1 MPTLDLQLLGV
12 PQLLIDNQPVHL
24 VRRASLA
31 LLAYLAI
38 TKRQYPRDE
47 IANFL
52 GDDDS
57 NEAARKR
64 LRNVLTDLT
73 EHGLGPFL
81 LSDRRFIGMR
91 EPMAGSIDVEYLDA
105 LLSSEGPSDIDRMLW
120 VVERC
125 DLEFMAGVVV
135 SNAPDFE
142 AWQLNERE
150 HRRRQ
155 LTTVTMRY
163 LERHVWS
170 GSHQEGIAIARRL
183 VAVEPWNEDAHR
195 ALMRLLAADGQ
206 HAAALAQFERCRSI
220 LANDLGVEPQE
231 ETILAAKK
239 LRSVQIPIRHNLPN
253 TGDADELLGRDAP
266 RDLLMRNLLDPRC
279 QMLTVF
285 GLGGIGK
292 TSLSIAVASKI
303 AAAPGMNTHHPFAD
317 GIVRIDPQIEP
328 ANGMSEDSEAEVA
341 QYLEAIGIGLGIA
354 FYGRVSLL
362 EQVSA
367 YLQNK
372 NMLLVIDNADCI
384 PGAPTL
390 LRDLLERSP
399 LITILAVSR
408 APLGL
413 PNEWTLELPGL
424 EVPATPEDVP
434 SAAAS
439 QLVIRD
445 ALKIGVEICES
456 DWPDLMALCRATGGL
471 PLALKVAGNA
481 LSTLTCAEVA
491 CELAEGAML
500 LEDGTTVTGDS
511 VSVKD
516 AIHRSIA
523 LLPPAEQRSLPKLA
537 VFTAPFQRD
546 AAAAVHVSFSALAE
560 YCRHSLV
567 TRDINGNYALHPLV
581 RRIVSPRLA
590 EDPEHMREVCTQ
602 HAAHYAAIVD
612 DIGPTINTSRNAAM
626 VIDGMVWLNVQ
637 AAWDWA
643 TETRDLALLQRLFP
657 GLDSWYLRS
666 GEHARWGDSIRRA
679 LAIAPGT
686 TAAPEWSEFVV
697 RLHAGAAET
706 LLWQGNLDAAF
717 ASIAQARAI
726 AQQIDPIRLE
736 ALLSLVE
743 GRLLRFR
750 DSDGVAA
757 RESLHQARAIAH
769 VTGATA
775 IEAASLMA
783 LGHAAYDIDDF
794 ATAEYYAHRAAT
806 AYRAI
811 GDRYA
816 LARTTMQQ
824 ARLLVARGNF
834 RTAETAVNETIRI
847 AQTFSDRYVE
857 ASSRALLGTIF
868 DVGYG
873 RHRDAEEHFQ
883 AAACIGKH
891 TGDPYLEG
899 IILRG
904 RGRNALH
911 TGDFDEAAICFSRA
925 TVLAR
930 DHSNLRAL
938 DGTLVC
944 LAYLSIATR
953 DYAAGVDYAEQ
964 VVRSAQQMNRQFT
977 RATGLLASGLAHE
990 CLGLPFEATA
1000 AYSQAISIAE
1010 TLHLPHMHCEGLAGV
1025 AGVMSAKNDHDLAR
1039 HAIQPAIDFLL
1050 RNQLCG
1056 CEEPSRVAL
1065 TAYRILSGRHDP
1077 RAEEVAR
1084 CGARIV
1090 QQRADLLPHD
1100 EGIRYIHAYPERV
1113 ILNQMHPRTSA

>member
-105 LLSSEGPSDIDRMLW
+105 LLSSVGPSDIDRMLW

-142 AWQLNERE
+142 AWQLSERE

-253 TGDADELLGRDAP
+253 IGDADELLGRDAP

-279 QMLTVF
+279 QMHTIF
-285 GLGGIGK
+285 GLGGVGK
-292 TSLSIAVASKI
+292 TSLSVAVASRI
-303 AAAPGMNTHHPFAD
+303 ANAPGMNTHHPFAD
-317 GIVRIDPQIEP
+317 GIVRIDPHIEP
-328 ANGMSEDSEAEVA
+328 ANDGSASSDAEVT
-341 QYLEAIGIGLGIA
+341 QYLEAIGIALGIA
-354 FYGRVSLL
+354 FYGRVSLQ

-384 PGAPTL
+384 PGAPAVL
-390 LRDLLERSP
+390 QDLLDRSP
-399 LITILAVSR
+399 LITILAISR
-408 APLGL
+408 TPLGL

-424 EVPATPEDVP
+424 EVPVTPEYVP

-491 CELAEGAML
+491 SELAEGAML
-500 LEDGTTVTGDS
+500 LEDATTVAGDS

-523 LLPPAEQRSLPKLA
+523 LLSPDEQRSLPRLA
-537 VFTAPFQRD
+537 VFSAPFHRD

-567 TRDINGNYALHPLV
+567 HRDSDGNYALHPLV
-581 RRIVSPRLA
+581 RRIVTHRLV
-590 EDPEHMREVCTQ
+590 EDPSQMREVRAQ

-612 DIGPTINTSRNAAM
+612 DIGPTINTSRNAPM
-626 VIDGMVWLNVQ
+626 VTDGMVWENVQ

-643 TETRDLALLQRLFP
+643 TEMRDLELLQRLFP

-679 LAIAPGT
+679 LATASGT
-686 TAAPEWSEFVV
+686 TATPESSEFVV
-697 RLHAGAAET
+697 RLHASAAET

-717 ASIAQARAI
+717 ASIAQARAV
-726 AQQIDPIRLE
+726 AQQVDPIRLE

-750 DSDGVAA
+750 DGDGVAA

-783 LGHAAYDIDDF
+783 LSHAAYDIDDF
-794 ATAEYYAHRAAT
+794 TTAEYYAHRAAT

-824 ARLLVARGNF
+824 ARLLVARGSF

-847 AQTFSDRYVE
+847 AQTFRDCYVE
-857 ASSRALLGTIF
+857 ASSGALLGTIF

-873 RHRDAEEHFQ
+873 RHRDAEEHFKT
-883 AAACIGKH
+883 AACIGKH

-899 IILRG
+899 IILRS

-911 TGDFDEAAICFSRA
+911 TGNFDEAAICFSKA

-930 DHSNLRAL
+930 DHSNPRAL
-938 DGTLVC
+938 DETLVC
-944 LAYLSIATR
+944 LAYLAIAMG

-964 VVRSAQQMNRQFT
+964 VVRSTQQMNRQFT

-1000 AYSQAISIAE
+1000 TYSQAISIAE
-1010 TLHLPHMHCEGLAGV
+1010 TLQMPHMHCEGLAGI
-1025 AGVMSAKNDHDLAR
+1025 AGVMSSSNDHDLAG
-1039 HAIQPAIDFLL
+1039 HAIQPVVDFLL
-1050 RNQLCG
+1050 RKQLSG
-1056 CEEPSRVAL
+1056 CEEPARVAL
-1065 TAYRILSGRHDP
+1065 TAYRILSSRNDP
-1077 RAEEVAR
+1077 RADEIAR
-1084 CGARIV
+1084 SGARIV
-1090 QQRADLLPHD
+1090 QQRADLLPPD
-1100 EGIRYIHAYPERV
+1100 EAVRYINAFPERV
-1113 ILNQMHPRTSA
+1113 ILNQMHPRPSA